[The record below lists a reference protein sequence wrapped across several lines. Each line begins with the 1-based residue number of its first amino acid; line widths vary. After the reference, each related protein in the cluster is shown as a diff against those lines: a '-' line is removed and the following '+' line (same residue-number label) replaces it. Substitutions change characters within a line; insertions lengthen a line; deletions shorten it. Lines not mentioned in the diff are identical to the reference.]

1 MRSRLAGIALLV
13 AVLTATCATFAQGET
28 HQVGN
33 MQLTVT
39 AKLAPNKLPRDQ
51 LAPTS
56 VSIGWNIASTDGAEP
71 PKLKTI
77 GIEINR
83 NGILDATGLPICPY
97 GKIQPASSA
106 RALSN
111 CRASLVGRGEF
122 SALVGLE
129 GQERYVAKGQMLVFN
144 GIRSGQPVLFGH
156 LYSEYPF
163 ANSFVI
169 VFDISR
175 KKKGAYGTALRGAL
189 PANLRAWGNLT
200 QVDMRLSRNYRHRGE
215 RRSFLSASCPTP
227 KGLNLALFRLAKTQF
242 SFTGGIDVS
251 STLTETCKVR
261 R

>member
-1 MRSRLAGIALLV
+1 MRSRLAGVTLLV
-13 AVLTATCATFAQGET
+13 VLLGAVLATLAQGET
-28 HQVGN
+28 QQVGN

-56 VSIGWNIASTDGAEP
+56 VSIGWNITSTDGSEP

-97 GKIQPASSA
+97 DRIQPASSA

-111 CRASLVGRGEF
+111 CRPSLVGKGSF

-129 GQERYVAKGQMLVFN
+129 GQERYAAQGQMLVFN
-144 GIRSGQPVLFGH
+144 GVKNGKPVLFGH
-156 LYSEYPF
+156 LYSDYPF

-169 VFDISR
+169 VFGISR
-175 KKKGAYGTALRGAL
+175 SKKGAYGTTLSAEL

-200 QVDMRLSRNYRHRGE
+200 QVQMSLARNYRYRGE

-227 KGLNLALFRLAKTQF
+227 ENINLALFRLAKTEF
-242 SFTGGIDVS
+242 SFTGGTELS

-261 R
+261 G

>member
-1 MRSRLAGIALLV
+1 MRSRLTGIALLV
-13 AVLTATCATFAQGET
+13 VLLATAFATLAQGET
-28 HQVGN
+28 QQVGN

-39 AKLAPNKLPRDQ
+39 AKLAPNKLPRDR

-56 VSIGWNIASTDGAEP
+56 VSIGWNITSTDVSEP
-71 PKLKTI
+71 PKLKAI

-83 NGILDATGLPICPY
+83 NGILDATGLPVCPY
-97 GKIQPASSA
+97 EKIQPASSA

-111 CRASLVGRGEF
+111 CRASLVGRGSF

-129 GQERYVAKGQMLVFN
+129 GQERYAAKGQMLVFN
-144 GIRSGQPVLFGH
+144 GVEDGRPVLFGH
-156 LYSEYPF
+156 LYSDYPF

-175 KKKGAYGTALRGAL
+175 SKRGAYGTTLSASL

-200 QVDMRLSRNYRHRGE
+200 QVEMSLARSYRHRGE

-227 KGLNLALFRLAKTQF
+227 RNINLTLFRLAKTQF
-242 SFTGGIDVS
+242 SFTGGTDVS

>member
-13 AVLTATCATFAQGET
+13 ALLATAFATLAQGET

-33 MQLTVT
+33 MQLSVT
-39 AKLAPNKLPRDQ
+39 AKLAPNKLPRDR

-56 VSIGWNIASTDGAEP
+56 VSIGWNITSTDGSEP

-77 GIEINR
+77 GIDINR
-83 NGILDATGLPICPY
+83 NGILDATGLPVCPY
-97 GKIQPASSA
+97 GQIQPASSS

-111 CRASLVGRGEF
+111 CRSSLVGQGSF

-129 GQERYVAKGQMLVFN
+129 GQERYVTKGKMLVFN
-144 GIRSGQPVLFGH
+144 GVKGGQPVLFGH
-156 LYSEYPF
+156 LYSDYPF

-169 VFDISR
+169 VFDIGKSR
-175 KKKGAYGTALRGAL
+175 KGAYGTTLEAKL

-200 QVDMRLSRNYRHRGE
+200 QVEMKLSRNYRHRGE

-227 KGLNLALFRLAKTQF
+227 KSINLAFFRLAKTQF
-242 SFTGGIDVS
+242 SFTGGINVS

>member
-1 MRSRLAGIALLV
+1 MRNRLAGIALLV
-13 AVLTATCATFAQGET
+13 ALLAASCATLAQGET
-28 HQVGN
+28 QQIGS

-56 VSIGWNIASTDGAEP
+56 VSIGWNIASTDGTEP
-71 PKLKTI
+71 PKLKD
-77 GIEINR
+77 IEIQINR
-83 NGILDATGLPICPY
+83 NGILDATGLPVCDY
-97 GKIQPASSA
+97 DKIQPASSA

-111 CRASLVGRGEF
+111 CRSSLVGKGSF

-144 GIRSGQPVLFGH
+144 GVENGKPVLFGH
-156 LYSEYPF
+156 IYSDYPF

-169 VFDISR
+169 VFDVKR
-175 KKKGAYGTALRGAL
+175 QKQGAYGTTLSATL

-200 QVDMRLSRNYRHRGE
+200 QVQMRLSRNYRHRGE

-227 KGLNLALFRLAKTQF
+227 KAINVALFRLAKTEF
-242 SFTGGIDVS
+242 SFTGGTDVS
-251 STLTETCKVR
+251 STLTETCKAR

>member
-13 AVLTATCATFAQGET
+13 ALLATAFATLAQGET

-51 LAPTS
+51 LAPTG
-56 VSIGWNIASTDGAEP
+56 VSIAWKITSTDGSEP

-77 GIEINR
+77 QIGINR
-83 NGILDATGLPICPY
+83 NGVLDATGLPICPY
-97 GKIQPASSA
+97 GKIQPASSS

-111 CRASLVGRGEF
+111 CRASLVGKGSF

-129 GQERYVAKGQMLVFN
+129 GQERYVAEGQMLVFN
-144 GIRSGQPVLFGH
+144 GVKGGQPVLFGH
-156 LYSEYPF
+156 LYSDYPF

-169 VFDISR
+169 VFDIDRS
-175 KKKGAYGTALRGAL
+175 KKGAYGTSLSAKL

-200 QVDMRLSRNYRHRGE
+200 EVEMRLSRNYRHRGE

-227 KGLNLALFRLAKTQF
+227 KNINLALFRLAKTRF
-242 SFTGGIDVS
+242 AFTGGTDVS